1 MKLEKIKEL
10 LREVDASGVSE
21 FEVQEGDVRL
31 VIRKGGHLGGTV
43 QAEKAPVRD
52 DSREVPAA
60 EPEVSIQDGTIIR
73 SPLVGIFH
81 ASVKDGEEAL
91 VTVGTKVEQGQV
103 MGAIEAMKMM
113 NDVAA
118 ACDGVVSEIL
128 VRDGDLVEYA
138 QPLFVIEG

>member
-1 MKLEKIKEL
+1 MYQ
-10 LREVDASGVSE
+10 E
-21 FEVQEGDVRL
+21 FEVQEGDFRL
-31 VIRKGGHLGGTV
+31 VIRKGDIWEEPFRQRKRLSGMTAG
-43 QAEKAPVRD
+43 K
-52 DSREVPAA
+52 SRRTGARRCL
-60 EPEVSIQDGTIIR
+60 SRTGTIIR

-81 ASVKDGEEAL
+81 ASVKDGEEPL